1 MLQAGAHA
9 DLLVGSVVT
18 IARQATIAALFI
30 VAALGG
36 TLTGVVLAYAD
47 DLPLITALDNYA
59 PHTITRVLGRDGK
72 VVGDFAVERR
82 SLVTYAQ
89 IPEVLRNAIVSAE
102 DDGFFDH
109 AGLSISRMFL
119 ALMRDIVT
127 PGRTPGGSTLTQ
139 QLARN
144 LFPATIGYSA
154 GDRSWERKIKESIV
168 AMQIEKRY
176 TKEEIFTMYCN
187 QIYWGHGAYGVEA
200 AAQMYFGKGLN
211 DLTLEEAALM
221 AGIIQ
226 GNVRQSP
233 YVNMD
238 AARRRRNYALE
249 RMAIEGYVTRE
260 VAETT
265 KQKPILTRGEPTQD
279 SSLAPYFIEEVRKYI
294 EAKYGAKALYE
305 NGLTVGTSL
314 DRDLQLA
321 ANAAVDRGLRQ
332 IARRRGIWRKPERNV
347 LTEGHSLDGFQHDR
361 WSRSM
366 APGDIVPALVVAV
379 DARERTPGTA
389 RVRFGRYTAEIGRS
403 AYQWTRRTHPADLFR
418 SGDVVE
424 IGITAIAESGAATV
438 SLEQAPI
445 VEGALV
451 ALDNQTG
458 EVLAM
463 VGGFSFARSKFNRA
477 TQAYRQLGSTFK
489 PILYTA
495 AIDRGLTAASVL
507 VDAPASFNVGPG
519 QPPYTPGNYD
529 GQFEGPVTLRR
540 ALESSRNIPA
550 VRVMEMLGPRQVVAY
565 SKRFGFPEDFPPF
578 LSTALGAAEA
588 TLLEVTSAYT
598 AFPNQ
603 GIRLQPYQVTTVVDR
618 EGNVLEE
625 TRPSPRDAI
634 RADTAFVMTNLL
646 RGVVQRGTA
655 SSAAGLDWPLAGKTG
670 TVDDYTDAWF
680 IGFDPHIT
688 VGVWVGYDEKK
699 TLGTGE
705 TGSITALPIWTDF
718 MRQYIELRGDRKNPP
733 TFEAPGN
740 IVFLPVDRATG
751 SVLGDDAGAF
761 QEAFIAGTQPARQP

>member
-1 MLQAGAHA
+1 MRQ
-9 DLLVGSVVT
+9 VVK
-18 IARQATIAALFI
+18 IARLATVAALFVI
-30 VAALGG
+30 AALGG
-36 TLTGVVLAYAD
+36 TLTGVILAYGD
-47 DLPLITALDNYA
+47 DLPLITTLDNYA
-59 PHTITRVLGRDGK
+59 PHTITRVLGVDDK
-72 VVGDFAVERR
+72 VVADFAVERR
-82 SLVTYAQ
+82 SVVTYAQ

-119 ALMRDIVT
+119 ALFRDIVT

-144 LFPATIGYSA
+144 LFPATVGFSA
-154 GDRSWERKIKESIV
+154 GDRSWERKIKESIL

-200 AAQMYFGKGLN
+200 AAQVYFGKSAKEV
-211 DLTLEEAALM
+211 TLEEAALI

-233 YVNMD
+233 YVNME

-249 RMAIEGYVTRE
+249 RMALEGYITRD
-260 VAETT
+260 VADAA
-265 KQKPILTRGEPTQD
+265 KPRPIVTRGEPSQD
-279 SSLAPYFIEEVRKYI
+279 SNLAPYYIEEVRKYI

-305 NGLTVGTSL
+305 NGLTVRTSL

-321 ANAAVDRGLRQ
+321 ANAAIARGLRQ
-332 IARRRGIWRKPERNV
+332 IARRRGIWRKPERNI
-347 LTEGHSLDGFQHDR
+347 LTEGHSLEGFQHDR
-361 WSRSM
+361 WARPM
-366 APGDIVPALVVAV
+366 GPGDIVPAVVIAV
-379 DARERTPGTA
+379 DARERSTGTA
-389 RVRFGRYTAEIGRS
+389 RVRFGTHTAEIGRS
-403 AYQWTRRTHPADLFR
+403 AYQWTRRTHPADLVR
-418 SGDVVE
+418 PGDLIEV
-424 IGITAIAESGAATV
+424 GITAIAASGTATV
-438 SLEQAPI
+438 TLEQAPI

-451 ALDNQTG
+451 ALDNSTG

-489 PILYTA
+489 PFLYTA
-495 AIDRGLTAASVL
+495 AIDRGLTATSVL
-507 VDAPASFNVGPG
+507 MDTPASFNAGPG
-519 QPPYTPGNYD
+519 QAPYTPGNYD

-540 ALESSRNIPA
+540 ALENSRNIPA

-565 SKRFGFPEDFPPF
+565 SKRFGFPEDFPAY

-588 TLLEVTSAYT
+588 TLIEVTSAYT
-598 AFPNQ
+598 SFPNQ
-603 GIRLQPYQVTTVVDR
+603 GIRLQPYQVTAVLDR

-646 RGVVQRGTA
+646 RGVVQRGTGA
-655 SSAAGLDWPLAGKTG
+655 NAAALDWPLAGKTG
-670 TVDDYTDAWF
+670 TVNDYTDAWF
-680 IGFDPHIT
+680 VGFDPRIT

-699 TLGTGE
+699 PIGTGE
-705 TGSITALPIWTDF
+705 TGSTTALPIWIDF

-740 IVFLPVDRATG
+740 IVFLNVDRSTG
-751 SVLGDDAGAF
+751 AVLGDEDAGL